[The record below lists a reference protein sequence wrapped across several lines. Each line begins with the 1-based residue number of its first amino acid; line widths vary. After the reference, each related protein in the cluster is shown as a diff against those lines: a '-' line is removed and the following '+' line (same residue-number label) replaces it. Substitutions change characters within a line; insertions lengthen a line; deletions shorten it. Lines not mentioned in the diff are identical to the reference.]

1 MRPPLI
7 YPFPVS
13 GTTGMDIGILV
24 SMAIDIYYKEKMSS
38 DMQRRLD
45 ENKKA
50 IDDMAK
56 RLLRP

>member
-13 GTTGMDIGILV
+13 GTTGMGIGILV